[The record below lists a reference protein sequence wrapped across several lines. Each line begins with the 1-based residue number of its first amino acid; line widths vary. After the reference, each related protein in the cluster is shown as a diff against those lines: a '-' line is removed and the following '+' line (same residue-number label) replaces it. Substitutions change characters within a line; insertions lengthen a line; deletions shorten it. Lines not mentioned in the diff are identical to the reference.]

1 MKGSVDMKK
10 INFNAAKLLPIAA
23 VGLSILSTVLDNKRQ
38 ANDRKALKAELKNEM
53 LKELLAD
60 EN

>member
-1 MKGSVDMKK
+1 MKK